1 MSANSTNESRPA
13 VRAFVVRSA
22 DGEVVHV
29 HQEVTF
35 GPDDGRLPDGESAE
49 QRAARLAGERGR
61 HARVEQVRVEDLP
74 KPEFQAPDPPS
85 GS

>member
-1 MSANSTNESRPA
+1 MSASSTDEFRPA

-35 GPDDGRLPDGESAE
+35 GDGGRLPDGESAE
-49 QRAARLAGERGR
+49 QRATRLAGERGR
-61 HARVEQVRVEDLP
+61 HARVDEVSVEDLP
-74 KPEFQAPDPPS
+74 KPGFLAPDSAS